1 MSDIFRGEIWLVNL
15 DPTLGREQAGTRPAL
30 VISENL
36 FNQSYADLVIVIPIT
51 SQNKNI
57 RSHVPVSKGEGG
69 LTLASYAKCED
80 VRSISKQRLKKRL
93 GKVSEQTVE
102 KIEEKL
108 RFLMSL

>member
-36 FNQSYADLVIVIPIT
+36 FNQSYAELVIVIPIT

-57 RSHVPVSKGEGG
+57 RSHVPIAKGEGG
-69 LTLASYAKCED
+69 LEMESYAKCED
-80 VRSISKQRLKKRL
+80 VRSISKQRLKKKL
-93 GKVSEQTVE
+93 GKVSPSTIEYV
-102 KIEEKL
+102 EEKL
-108 RFLMSL
+108 RFLMAL

>member
-57 RSHVPVSKGEGG
+57 RSHVPVGKGEGG

>member
-57 RSHVPVSKGEGG
+57 RSHVPVAKGEGG
-69 LTLASYAKCED
+69 LTLESYAKCED

>member
-1 MSDIFRGEIWLVNL
+1 MGDIFRGEIWLVNL
-15 DPTLGREQAGTRPAL
+15 DPTLGREQSGTRPAL

-36 FNQSYADLVIVIPIT
+36 FNQSYADLVMVIPIT

-57 RSHVPVSKGEGG
+57 RSHVPVAQGEGG
-69 LTLASYAKCED
+69 LTLESYAKCED

-102 KIEEKL
+102 QIEEKL